1 MDIRLYARS
10 CTWITA
16 VRASVIVVLLE
27 VELIVVWAKITE
39 ASQDI
44 AL

>member
-1 MDIRLYARS
+1 MDMRLYVRS

-16 VRASVIVVLLE
+16 VRASVIIVLLE
-27 VELIVVWAKITE
+27 VKLIVVWAKITE

-44 AL
+44 VL